1 MLESSLLAEFF
12 TANFFKERAKLFSGL
27 ARTFQITQACSLFLT
42 FLQYGAVFIRM
53 KFFYFEHRLDAQIE
67 DDGMC

>member
-12 TANFFKERAKLFSGL
+12 TANFFKEIAKLFSGL

-53 KFFYFEHRLDAQIE
+53 KFF
-67 DDGMC
+67 